1 MNKPRSAF
9 LGLRSRIFVGIA
21 RISSHLPAFRG
32 RTRIFLLLHQA
43 LGLTHHRILVDTR
56 LRKPIPYFARLDL
69 QSWLQRIAFL
79 TGDYEGETVS
89 FLRRLSQSC
98 AERGYLLDIG
108 ANIGMITVPFAMMA
122 RGGTSSRPS
131 VVAVEAVPD
140 NTRALEVNIKLNQLD
155 GDVKVIGSALG
166 DVEKTIQI
174 QVEGDLSVGEGSGTA
189 NILADG
195 STYACVTQSLRL
207 LTLDGLLE
215 SGVIDSGCAVI
226 KIDTDGYDLK
236 VLQGGIRFLTESRP
250 VIFGEFSAH
259 CMQWHQQSVVD
270 VVAFAETQNYRLLY
284 RQDASFRFDA
294 QQPADGFRQD
304 LLLIPLEHAHR
315 FSWCSEPMSAS
326 RMSSPVVGS
335 AS

>member
-1 MNKPRSAF
+1 VTQSRSAF

-21 RISSHLPAFRG
+21 RISSRLPAFKG
-32 RTRIFLLLHQA
+32 RTRMFLLLHQA
-43 LGLTHHRILVDTR
+43 LGLAHHRILVDTR
-56 LRKPIPYFARLDL
+56 LRQPIAYFARLDM

-79 TGDYEGETVS
+79 TGAYEGDTVN
-89 FLRRLSQSC
+89 FLRRLSQSR

-122 RGGTSSRPS
+122 RDGTSTRPS

-140 NTRALEVNIKLNQLD
+140 NTRALEINIALNQLD
-155 GDVKVIGSALG
+155 GDVMVIGSALG

-174 QVEGDLSVGEGSGTA
+174 QVEGDLSRGEGSGTA
-189 NILADG
+189 NILADD
-195 STYACVTQSLRL
+195 SNYVCVTQSMRL

-215 SGVIDSGCAVI
+215 SGVINPDCAVI

-236 VLQGGIRFLTESRP
+236 VLQGGIRFLAASRP

-259 CMQWHQQSVVD
+259 CLQWHQQSVVD
-270 VVAFAETQNYRLLY
+270 VIAFAESQDYRLLY
-284 RQDASFRFDA
+284 RQDGSFRFDA
-294 QQPADGFRQD
+294 QPPAGGFRQD

-315 FSWCSEPMSAS
+315 FSWCSEPMSPSRTSSAVATPAS
-326 RMSSPVVGS
+326 
-335 AS
+335 